1 MNNELQQYLNDILN
15 QKVTYLTPEN
25 IKEGVTILGVD
36 GNGGTVKLVENL
48 EILNSTQFVDGDTVI
63 VYNDIDKLIGYYSVS
78 IEDDIQNFTELDKGL
93 IYGTKDANI
102 SEGDIVN
109 NKIAYSNG
117 EKIIGKIN
125 VVDTNNIWIDSSS
138 DGKSVADDKN
148 NANLKIIETFSNDMS
163 TEIDYGKVFRPN
175 SSVQFNIPYNVV
187 SNALNLTSDMIVEG
201 KNILGVAGNVIPSI
215 DMSDANVTN
224 MDISYGKIA
233 YANGKR
239 IVGSLN
245 EIDSSNSMDFTA
257 RDLYRSGDNLLTNVV
272 QPFDAIYRNNSHIYM
287 NIPIANIIDVGN
299 ITANKIVNG
308 ANIFGVNGTVEGL
321 KGQTKTVTP
330 KTEIQVITP
339 TGNYNGLTSVTIEA
353 VTNNISPNIQPDNI
367 KAGIEILGTIG
378 NLELIDTNGFFEV
391 PETGIQVNILESI
404 KQIPS
409 LDVSTK
415 ISMANAFLNC
425 IGLEGVP
432 QLDTSN
438 ITDMYATFRNCR
450 NLVTIPNMN
459 TSKVTNMS
467 YMFQNCIN
475 LNTIPH
481 FDTSNVTNMSYMF
494 HYTNNLYSI
503 PNLDTSNV
511 ISMNSTFEYTD
522 LYNLPNLN
530 TAKVT
535 NMNRAFAGTHISVS
549 DLSNLDTSNV
559 RYANAMFLG
568 SSLNNIPNIDMT
580 NMVTLY
586 NMFNLCI
593 YIETVRNLNICNVT
607 GCSNMF
613 TSCYNL
619 KEVSF
624 ENTSEMALAASMFSG
639 CNNLINVSNL
649 DLRNTVNV
657 ENMFRHCSNL
667 ISIQITNS
675 NTPRLNN
682 IENMFDECKSLV
694 DVPQFNFTNVKY
706 GKWAY
711 AFSGCNNLSNESLS
725 NIITSISTINA
736 NSAGYVGDRTLESL
750 GLENIQ
756 INYCINLPQWQ
767 DCVNNGWSAIY

>member
-117 EKIIGKIN
+117 EKIVGKIN

-233 YANGKR
+233 YANGNR
-239 IVGSLN
+239 IVGSLA

-330 KTEIQVITP
+330 KTETQVITP

-367 KAGIEILGTIG
+367 KAGIEILGTVG
-378 NLELIDTNGFFEV
+378 NLELIDTSGFFEV
-391 PETGIQVNILESI
+391 PDGNSVNILQSI

-409 LDVSTK
+409 LDVSIKTN
-415 ISMANAFLNC
+415 MANAFSNC
-425 IGLEGVP
+425 TGLEGIP

-438 ITDMYATFRNCR
+438 ATSMTGMFRNCR
-450 NLVTIPNMN
+450 SISTIPNMN
-459 TSKVTNMS
+459 TSKVTSMS

-481 FDTSNVTNMSYMF
+481 FDTSNVTNMAYMF
-494 HYTNNLYSI
+494 QYTNSLQVVPNLNTSKVNNMNYTFYYSNI
-503 PNLDTSNV
+503 ETLPNLDTSNV
-511 ISMNSTFEYTD
+511 TNMQGTFAGTKIISY
-522 LYNLPNLN
+522 PNLN
-530 TAKVT
+530 TTKLYST
-535 NMNRAFAGTHISVS
+535 NSMFSYSSIIHIPNFN
-549 DLSNLDTSNV
+549 LSNV
-559 RYANAMFLG
+559 KVAH
-568 SSLNNIPNIDMT
+568 
-580 NMVTLY
+580 
-586 NMFNLCI
+586 NMFNGCVNLDDV
-593 YIETVRNLNICNVT
+593 ENLNI
-607 GCSNMF
+607 SNLYMCEYMF
-613 TSCYNL
+613 GYCYNL
-619 KEVSF
+619 KNVSF
-624 ENTSEMALAASMFSG
+624 ENCDNLGYVPSMFAY
-639 CNNLINVSNL
+639 CNNLTTVSNL
-649 DLRNTVNV
+649 NLYGVYNA
-657 ENMFRHCSNL
+657 ENMFRNCSNL
-667 ISIQITNS
+667 VSLVNAYTE
-675 NTPRLNN
+675 TYRLNN
-682 IENMFDECKSLV
+682 AQRMFYGCESLV
-694 DVPQFNFTNVKY
+694 DIPQFNFTKVEYLSYIGSMFY
-706 GKWAY
+706 G
-711 AFSGCNNLSNESLS
+711 CDNLSNNSLS
-725 NIITSISTINA
+725 NIVKSISIINA
-736 NSAGYVGDRTLESL
+736 YKTSYANYRTLKHL
-750 GLENIQ
+750 GLSNNQ
-756 INYCINLPQWQ
+756 MGYCVDLPEWQ
-767 DCVNNGWSAIY
+767 DCVNNGWSVTY